1 MSSPSIVNILYIY
14 SLCNTKATSKQTLL
28 LHGDGKK
35 HRAKARAFHAAKLQ
49 QTRQTE
55 SAQDKTAMNGNTTN
69 GEMLDNE
76 HVEEQKVQDLSKCE
90 RLSANSE
97 TETGKLQTNKKR
109 KLDESGSDGTGQKT
123 GGDATDKIG
132 NGVFQVEGAKAEDS
146 RLKKAK
152 HNGLKD
158 YKNPDGVLKMKKL
171 KKLVLKSLQE
181 SGITEGETQIS
192 GMLEQKIN
200 SSSRFSVDGKY
211 VRLVAKDGNM
221 SNLIV

>member
-1 MSSPSIVNILYIY
+1 M
-14 SLCNTKATSKQTLL
+14 
-28 LHGDGKK
+28 
-35 HRAKARAFHAAKLQ
+35 
-49 QTRQTE
+49 
-55 SAQDKTAMNGNTTN
+55 
-69 GEMLDNE
+69 
-76 HVEEQKVQDLSKCE
+76 EEQKVQDLPKCD

-146 RLKKAK
+146 QLKKAK

-158 YKNPDGVLKMKKL
+158 YKVVESVSKKQDSKKKMKLKKLIKSALRTNPDGFLKMKKL

-181 SGITEGETQIS
+181 SGMTEGETQIS
-192 GMLEQKIN
+192 GMLEQK
-200 SSSRFSVDGKY
+200 
-211 VRLVAKDGNM
+211 VRSPRVIMFL
-221 SNLIV
+221 STF